1 MSQRITITVPDG
13 SFAAYLATPDAANA
27 RGTAIVV
34 IQEIFGINADMRET
48 CDNFAREGFV
58 AICPDL
64 YWRQEPNVELTDKTE
79 AEWKKALALYTAFD
93 VDKGVADIDA
103 TITAVRQQ
111 PGVKGGVG
119 TVGYCLGGLLAFLTA
134 TRTGA
139 DAAVSYY
146 GVGIDKHLGEA
157 SKISK
162 PLLMHIAEQDEFV
175 PATARAQIIETL
187 QDNAL
192 VEIHSYAG
200 CQHAF
205 ARNQGVHYVDAA
217 AKAANARTLKHFQ
230 MMK

>member
-1 MSQRITITVPDG
+1 MAQRITITVPDG

-64 YWRQEPNVELTDKTE
+64 YWRQEPNVELTDKTD
-79 AEWKKALALYTAFD
+79 AEWQKALALYGAFD

-103 TITAVRQQ
+103 TIAAVRQQ
-111 PGVKGGVG
+111 PGVRGGVG
-119 TVGYCLGGLLAFLTA
+119 TVGYCLGGLLSYLTA
-134 TRTGA
+134 TRTSA
-139 DAAVSYY
+139 DCAVSYY
-146 GVGIDKHLGEA
+146 GVGIDKHLDEA
-157 SKISK
+157 PKIAK

-175 PATARAQIIETL
+175 PAEARAKIVATL
-187 QDNAL
+187 HDNPH
-192 VEIHSYAG
+192 VEIHSYPD

-217 AKAANARTLKHFQ
+217 ARAANARTLRHFQ
-230 MMK
+230 AMQ

>member
-1 MSQRITITVPDG
+1 MGQRITIAVPDG
-13 SFAAYLATPDAANA
+13 KFAAYLATPEAANA

-64 YWRQEPNVELTDKTE
+64 YWRQEPNVELTDQTE
-79 AEWKKALALYTAFD
+79 AEWKKALALYGAFD

-111 PGVKGGVG
+111 PGVTGGVG

-157 SKISK
+157 PTISK
-162 PLLMHIAEQDEFV
+162 PLLMHIAEEDEFV
-175 PATARAQIIETL
+175 PREARATIIETL
-187 QDNAL
+187 EDSPH
-192 VEIHSYAG
+192 VEIHSYPG

-205 ARNQGVHYVDAA
+205 ARINGVHYVDAA
-217 AKAANARTLKHFQ
+217 AREANARTLKWFQ
-230 MMK
+230 AMR

>member
-1 MSQRITITVPDG
+1 MSQTITITVPDG
-13 SFAAYLATPDAANA
+13 SFDAYLATPQGTNA

-79 AEWKKALALYTAFD
+79 AEWQKALALYNAFD

-103 TITAVRQQ
+103 TIGAVRQQ
-111 PGVKGGVG
+111 PGVNGGVG
-119 TVGYCLGGLLAFLTA
+119 TVGYCLGGLLAYLTA

-146 GVGIDKHLGEA
+146 GVGMDKHLGEA

-162 PLLMHIAEQDEFV
+162 PLLMHIADEDEFV
-175 PATARAQIIETL
+175 PPEARQKIIGAL
-187 QDNAL
+187 QGNPQ
-192 VEIHSYAG
+192 VEIHTYPG

-205 ARNQGVHYVDAA
+205 ARIQGIHYVDDA

-230 MMK
+230 AMK

>member
-1 MSQRITITVPDG
+1 MAQRITITVPDG

-48 CDNFAREGFV
+48 CDNFARDGFV

-64 YWRQEPNVELTDKTE
+64 YWRQEPNVELTDKSE

-103 TITAVRQQ
+103 TIAAVRQQ
-111 PGVKGGVG
+111 PGVSGGVG
-119 TVGYCLGGLLAFLTA
+119 TVGFCLGGLLAYLTA
-134 TRTGA
+134 TRTSA
-139 DAAVSYY
+139 DTAVSYY
-146 GVGIDKHLGEA
+146 GVGIEKHLGEA
-157 SKISK
+157 PKVSK
-162 PLLMHIAEQDEFV
+162 PLLMHIAEEDEFV
-175 PATARAQIIETL
+175 PAEARARIVETL
-187 QDNAL
+187 KDNPL
-192 VEIHSYAG
+192 VEIHTYPG

-205 ARNQGVHYVDAA
+205 ARNQGVHYVDEA

-230 MMK
+230 AMK